1 MDSPYPY
8 CIWEDNMKREFI
20 LQFLLDEG
28 LTNVSQITT
37 YDKNILNIKFRYEF
51 NDYEIQASESYVGDM
66 LGELRDIGKQELKIE
81 FLKEI
86 AMDEVDQILDEVKDE
101 TGIESLI
108 YRVEKECI
116 IDRKYIEFIAEVKL

>member
-1 MDSPYPY
+1 
-8 CIWEDNMKREFI
+8 MKREFI